1 MRAKL
6 KGAISRYDFK
16 RSDEDNC
23 TVKLVFENRGEKL
36 GIARLDLNDRIV
48 AKIDGSEPDQ
58 EALLEKLLGQDYKV
72 IYVP

>member
-6 KGAISRYDFK
+6 KGAISRYDYK

-48 AKIDGSEPDQ
+48 AKID
-58 EALLEKLLGQDYKV
+58 
-72 IYVP
+72 